1 MTEQWNPKVDIAI
14 LFPMNL
20 LSLPLKSILNL
31 FCYDLSPHIG
41 KKVGSLLLNH
51 NVSLHSAS
59 KGVIL
64 SPSSFFSKPSGL
76 RISWKI
82 EFYSWSPFDE
92 QHTRCHHT
100 HTHAHPHTIT
110 LSHTQAQTSTHTQ
123 ASVRAQTHCAQ
134 RKNWCW
140 FTFTLPSNNWK
151 ILGSVVYFYSDHC
164 D

>member
-41 KKVGSLLLNH
+41 KKVGSLLIH
-51 NVSLHSAS
+51 DNVSLHSAS

-64 SPSSFFSKPSGL
+64 SPSLFFQNLLGLGLHERLSF
-76 RISWKI
+76 KI

-92 QHTRCHHT
+92 QHTRCHH
-100 HTHAHPHTIT
+100 PH
-110 LSHTQAQTSTHTQ
+110 SHTQAHTPTHTQ
-123 ASVRAQTHCAQ
+123 VSARAQTHCAQ

-151 ILGSVVYFYSDHC
+151 NWGSVVYFYSDHC